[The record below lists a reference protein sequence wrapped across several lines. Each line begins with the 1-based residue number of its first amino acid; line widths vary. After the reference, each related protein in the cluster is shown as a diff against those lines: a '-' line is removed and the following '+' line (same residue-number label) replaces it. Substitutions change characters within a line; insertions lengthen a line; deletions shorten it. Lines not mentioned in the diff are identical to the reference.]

1 MRAPNKKIITQ
12 FFSCLVCLVTVRE
25 EEISAQEREKRKGKR
40 YEKWTRM
47 GKRYDFIYIY
57 IYIFIF
63 IYIFYSMSVR
73 MKGEKEKG
81 RLTIN
86 NLTVYPNYKF
96 R

>member
-25 EEISAQEREKRKGKR
+25 EKISAQEREKRKGKR
-40 YEKWTRM
+40 YD
-47 GKRYDFIYIY
+47 YIYIY
-57 IYIFIF
+57 IYIYF
-63 IYIFYSMSVR
+63 SMSVR

-86 NLTVYPNYKF
+86 NLTEYPITNLGNNYN
-96 R
+96 

>member
-1 MRAPNKKIITQ
+1 M
-12 FFSCLVCLVTVRE
+12 CLVSLVTVRD

-40 YEKWTRM
+40 Y
-47 GKRYDFIYIY
+47 DYIY
-57 IYIFIF
+57 IYF
-63 IYIFYSMSVR
+63 SMSVR